1 MLQSGYHT
9 AAEKRI
15 LKMLLCEGEV
25 RVKER
30 TGISHFFLNL
40 SLTAMIK

>member
-1 MLQSGYHT
+1 MLQSGFHK
-9 AAEKRI
+9 AAEYLI

-25 RVKER
+25 TAKAR
-30 TGISHFFLNL
+30 TGLSHFFFNL